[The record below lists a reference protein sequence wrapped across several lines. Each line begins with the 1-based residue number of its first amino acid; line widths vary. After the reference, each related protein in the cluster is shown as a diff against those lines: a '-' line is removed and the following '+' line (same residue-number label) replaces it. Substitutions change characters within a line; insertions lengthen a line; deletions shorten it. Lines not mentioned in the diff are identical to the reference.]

1 MAWFGAAV
9 DSQAQVIVAAEVT
22 PEANDKKQLAPM
34 VEQVKIV
41 TGSQPQQATADS
53 GYFSEANV
61 TDPRLAGIDLLVA
74 PDRQKHSPE
83 VPGATGPPV
92 ENPAGL
98 SPTASAAQAMRSKL
112 QTPQGRALYR
122 MRKAV
127 VESVF
132 GQIKEQRGFR
142 RFLLREL
149 ANVSAEWKL
158 ICATHNLLKLY
169 RCACS
174 PQRA

>member
-1 MAWFGAAV
+1 M
-9 DSQAQVIVAAEVT
+9 IVAAEVT
-22 PEANDKKQLAPM
+22 QEANDKKQLAPM
-34 VEQVKIV
+34 VEQVKIMA
-41 TGSQPQQATADS
+41 GSPPQHATADS
-53 GYFSEANV
+53 GYFSEANM

-74 PDRQKHSPE
+74 PDRQKHGQE

-92 ENPAGL
+92 ENPPGL
-98 SPTASAAQAMRSKL
+98 SPTPSPAQAMRNKL
-112 QTPQGRALYR
+112 QTSQGRSLYR

-127 VESVF
+127 VEPVF

-142 RFLLREL
+142 RFLLRGL

-169 RCACS
+169 RSACS
-174 PQRA
+174 PQTA